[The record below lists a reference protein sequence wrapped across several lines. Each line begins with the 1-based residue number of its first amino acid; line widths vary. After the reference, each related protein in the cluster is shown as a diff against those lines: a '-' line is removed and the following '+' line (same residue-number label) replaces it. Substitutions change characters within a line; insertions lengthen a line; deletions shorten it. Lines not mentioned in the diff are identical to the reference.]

1 MAPPKRLLPWVL
13 GMSETFEEILENQQ
27 TIIRLLKAPG
37 KGLSHEDRMVLER
50 SISRLED
57 LAAER

>member
-13 GMSETFEEILENQQ
+13 GLSETFEQILEDQQ
-27 TIIRLLKAPG
+27 TILRLLRQPG

-57 LAAER
+57 LAAKY